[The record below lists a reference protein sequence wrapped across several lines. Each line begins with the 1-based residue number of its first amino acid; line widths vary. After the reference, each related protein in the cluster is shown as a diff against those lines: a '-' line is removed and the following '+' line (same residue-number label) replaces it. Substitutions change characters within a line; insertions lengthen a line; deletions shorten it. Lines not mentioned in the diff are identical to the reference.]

1 MSEGDTIINAVIG
14 AVVTVVLSFTGF
26 SPILGGMVAGY
37 LQKGERAGGIRVGA
51 LSGAIAALPFL
62 LLFLLFFVFGGFFLT
77 GPMVSDGMGTSMA
90 VPGRFVFVLLFGFVF
105 ALIWSVG
112 LSALGGYLG
121 VYIAT
126 ETDVGGS

>member
-1 MSEGDTIINAVIG
+1 MGEGDTVINAVIG

-37 LQKGERAGGIRVGA
+37 LERGDRADGIRVGA

-62 LLFLLFFVFGGFFLT
+62 LLVFVFGGFMFT
-77 GPMVSDGMGTSMA
+77 GSMMGDGMGFA
-90 VPGRFVFVLLFGFVF
+90 GGFVFLLLFGFVF
-105 ALIWSVG
+105 ALVWSVA
-112 LSALGGYLG
+112 LSALGGFLG

-126 ETDVGGS
+126 ETDVGR

>member
-1 MSEGDTIINAVIG
+1 MSDGDTLINAAIG
-14 AVVTVVLSFTGF
+14 AVVTLVLSFTGF
-26 SPILGGMVAGY
+26 SPILGGMAAGY
-37 LQKGERAGGIRVGA
+37 LQRGDRAGGIRIGA

-62 LLFLLFFVFGGFFLT
+62 LLFFVFGGFLFT
-77 GPMVSDGMGTSMA
+77 GSMMGSGMG
-90 VPGRFVFVLLFGFVF
+90 VPGGFIFVFLFGFVF

-126 ETDVGGS
+126 ETDVGG

>member
-1 MSEGDTIINAVIG
+1 VYSPRISINAVIG

-37 LQKGERAGGIRVGA
+37 LQRGDRAGGIRIGA
-51 LSGAIAALPFL
+51 ISGAIAALPFL
-62 LLFLLFFVFGGFFLT
+62 LLVFVFGGFLFT
-77 GPMVSDGMGTSMA
+77 DSMMGGGMG
-90 VPGRFVFVLLFGFVF
+90 VPGGFVFVLLFGFVI
-105 ALIWSVG
+105 ALIWSVA

-126 ETDVGGS
+126 ETDVGG

>member
-37 LQKGERAGGIRVGA
+37 LQKGDRTGGIRVGA

-62 LLFLLFFVFGGFFLT
+62 LLFLVFFVFGGFFMT
-77 GPMVSDGMGTSMA
+77 GPMISDGMGTGMA
-90 VPGRFVFVLLFGFVF
+90 VPGGFVFVLLFGFVF

-126 ETDVGGS
+126 ETDIGGS